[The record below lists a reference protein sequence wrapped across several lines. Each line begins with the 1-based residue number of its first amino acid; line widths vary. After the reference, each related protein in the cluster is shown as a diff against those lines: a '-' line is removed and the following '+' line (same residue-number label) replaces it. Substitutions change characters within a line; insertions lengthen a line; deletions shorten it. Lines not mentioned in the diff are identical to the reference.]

1 MDQAKKKAGPADS
14 LSNAEKQANKRRTH
28 KVRRQQEY
36 REIGDMRV
44 EHPEDLGQESHMRF
58 NIDW

>member
-28 KVRRQQEY
+28 KVRRQESH
-36 REIGDMRV
+36 RV
-44 EHPEDLGQESHMRF
+44 CHPDDLGQEFHMRF
-58 NIDW
+58 NPYW